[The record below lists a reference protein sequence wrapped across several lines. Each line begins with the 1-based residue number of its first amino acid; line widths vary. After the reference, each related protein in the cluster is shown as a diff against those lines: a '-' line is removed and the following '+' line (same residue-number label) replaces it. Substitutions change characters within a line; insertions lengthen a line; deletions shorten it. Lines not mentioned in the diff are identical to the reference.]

1 MISENQ
7 RILRETAAARERALQ
22 LLESLKEAKAR
33 SEENL
38 AELGHTDAIKRVTG
52 RSAMENA
59 IASAQRMVDAL
70 DRAAA
75 SLVQE
80 IQDDMRVSN

>member
-1 MISENQ
+1 MSENQ
-7 RILRETAAARERALQ
+7 RILRETAAARERAVQ

-80 IQDDMRVSN
+80 IQDDIRVSN

>member
-1 MISENQ
+1 
-7 RILRETAAARERALQ
+7 LQ

>member
-7 RILRETAAARERALQ
+7 RILRETAAARERAVQ